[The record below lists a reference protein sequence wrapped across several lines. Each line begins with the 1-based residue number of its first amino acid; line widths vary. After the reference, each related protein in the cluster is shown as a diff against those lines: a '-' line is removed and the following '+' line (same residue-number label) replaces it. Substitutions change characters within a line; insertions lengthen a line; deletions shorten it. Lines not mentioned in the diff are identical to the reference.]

1 MAGLWI
7 AALLGPAFAVGA
19 PVDTEHEYA
28 DGERVVLWT
37 NKIGP
42 YHNPMET
49 YHFDDM
55 PFCRPA
61 DTEPTHKAYG
71 MGEILEG
78 NELVDSGLEFK
89 FVQETAKATY
99 CSQTLS
105 EKDVA
110 FFKAAISNHYWYQ
123 LYLDD
128 LPMWGMVGQILGTAE
143 ELAALERGAG
153 RGAHDAASQVYM
165 YTHKKF
171 SIATNGHHVIEVNLT
186 SAEPIEVTAGQVV
199 DFSYE
204 VHWVKSTKV
213 FEKRFNRYLDHSF
226 FEHQIHWFS
235 IFNSFMMV
243 VFLCGLVALILLR
256 VLRNDYAK
264 YMREDDELSLT
275 TIERSMPDDSGW
287 KQVHGD
293 VFRPPAHL
301 ELFAVVYGT
310 GCQVRDGVF
319 CFFFSFDRMIEF
331 STNLMLLLND
341 YFFEMK

>member
-1 MAGLWI
+1 
-7 AALLGPAFAVGA
+7 
-19 PVDTEHEYA
+19 
-28 DGERVVLWT
+28 
-37 NKIGP
+37 
-42 YHNPMET
+42 MET
-49 YHFDDM
+49 YHYDDM

-71 MGEILEG
+71 IGEILEG

-89 FVQETAKATY
+89 YAQDTAKAAY

-105 EKDVA
+105 EKDVK

-143 ELAALERGAG
+143 ELAALEKQ
-153 RGAHDAASQVYM
+153 AASGKGDISAASSQVYM

-171 SIATNGHHVIEVNLT
+171 SIASNGHHVIEVNLT
-186 SAEPIEVTAGQVV
+186 SAEPVEVVAGQTVS
-199 DFSYE
+199 FSYE
-204 VHWVKSTKV
+204 VHWVQSSKQ
-213 FEKRFNRYLDHSF
+213 FGERFNRYLDHSF

-301 ELFAVVYGT
+301 ELFAIVYGT
-310 GCQVRDGVF
+310 GCQLVVLVF
-319 CFFFSFDRMIEF
+319 AVVLQAMLRELCVFLFGFASSLPSLALDLDVLRALTRLSSPRAGTLSAAARRRRSLFFTPSRA
-331 STNLMLLLND
+331 S
-341 YFFEMK
+341 